1 MRTIAPIGEIQELKH
16 PPVPR
21 DDPGA
26 YSAEMAKAARL
37 SSSRFRRPTA
47 TSIGELRYAK
57 KVLSV

>member
-1 MRTIAPIGEIQELKH
+1 MGTIAPIGEIQELKH

-37 SSSRFRRPTA
+37 NSSRFRRP